1 MSSRFPK
8 PRTQNSK
15 PKTQIPFSTMRTYFT
30 LFFLLFLGGMASV
43 WGQATA
49 DFSAFPLT
57 QCNTPYE
64 VNFQNLS
71 QGDSASLWDFG
82 DGNTSPFRDP
92 IHLYTSTGTF
102 TVTLISYGP
111 GGNDTLAKT
120 NYITTSAPPA
130 DPTVNQILDTVN
142 CGAGT
147 RFIATGAQELV
158 WYNTADNVVARGDT
172 LALPVVTNNVT
183 YFVQSEDESAPMK
196 VGPVD
201 PDSVG
206 GGGNFN
212 GTQGLLFN
220 VLGDIRLKSVLV
232 VAQGAGVRNIE
243 LQDTFG
249 VILQTI
255 SIFIP
260 NGRSR
265 IYLDLELQAGNYQ
278 LIGDQINLF
287 RNNNGPSY
295 PYEIPGLVEI
305 VGSTAGAGFYYFFYD
320 WEVTTFCRSNKV
332 QIDVLVNDIA
342 PATIT
347 ADTVTVG
354 CGNGAELLAAASS
367 EVYWYDA
374 ADTEIARGDTLRIPF
389 AGASTN
395 YYARNVDQSVAL
407 NFGPAD
413 TAALGQGSFL
423 NSPDDAWLLFDVASN
438 MTLQSVWVQ
447 ADIAGNRDIEIIDDN
462 GNLVATISAMLPAG
476 QSRLTMRTELGPGS
490 YLIGG
495 SNLGLFRNDSVATN
509 YPYSIPG
516 VASITGSS
524 DGRNTYN
531 FFYDWEVTTAC
542 FSDRDSVYLEVDP
555 GPVPTVAPM
564 AVTVNCV
571 DNAQFIGTGANVVW
585 YDQNDNILHEG
596 DTLNLSNLTNSAT
609 YAARNVDE
617 SATMNVGPVDGD
629 SIGNGAYFGGFGN
642 VGLAFDVFTSMNLKS
657 VWVDADGAGPRDIN
671 LRNGNG
677 QVIQTVSVTL
687 PNGKSRVALNLE
699 LDPGSYQLVGFG
711 LDLFRNTDGFTYP
724 YSLGGV
730 MSITGQVG
738 GLGGPQAGPAYFFFY
753 DWEVSS
759 LCKSDPVSVS
769 VTVSPIQP
777 PTVGMASITI
787 PCQGTAS
794 ISATASDNVVWYDAN
809 DSKIFVGGTYN
820 LPPLTATTTFFARN
834 ETNTTSINGGPAD
847 NSLGGGGFFNNPARW
862 LIFDVLRTGQLN
874 SVKVYAGSAGNRTF
888 EYRDAGGNILDSVTV
903 FVPAGES
910 RASLGFTLQVG
921 TNHQLGLSRGTNAD
935 LFRNNNGAN
944 YPYAV
949 GTYANITAS
958 NAGTGGFYYFCYDWE
973 IGDPGCRS
981 AAVPVTVNVTPLA
994 APTLTTPDTVCY
1006 ENTATFT
1013 ASSPSASWYDANG
1026 NFLGSG
1032 KTITTSPLTVGGT
1045 FTAKG
1050 ESVENPQFV
1059 GPLDGTSVGGGGYFD
1074 QGTQARLEFTV
1085 STPIRLNSAWV
1096 DAGSDGIRDIVLE
1109 DGAGNVIAIQ
1119 SIFIPAGPSR
1129 INLGF
1134 EIQPGNYQIGG
1145 ENVDLFRNNNGANY
1159 PYEIPGVVSIT
1170 GSSAGGN
1177 FYYFLYDWDLQELPC
1192 ASADVTFDVFVSSSI
1207 VSSFSFVQAGA
1218 VVNFNNTSPQ
1228 GSSFGWDFGDGNTS
1242 ASQNASHTYSASGTY
1257 VVTLTIF
1264 EGPCSGEFSDTVIVP
1279 SGMFIDELL
1288 ASSFRLF
1295 PNPGNGSFTV
1305 AAESNKLSDMQVV
1318 VFDLMGHELF
1328 ATAVQKTTAFN
1339 KTINLSN
1346 LSAGTYLIQLRVD
1359 GAHIMRKYTLTK

>member
-1 MSSRFPK
+1 
-8 PRTQNSK
+8 
-15 PKTQIPFSTMRTYFT
+15 MRTYFT
-30 LFFLLFLGGMASV
+30 LLFLLFWGGMTSV
-43 WGQATA
+43 LAQATA

-57 QCNTPYE
+57 QCNPPYE
-64 VNFQNLS
+64 VNFLNFS
-71 QGDSASLWDFG
+71 QGDSASLWNFG
-82 DGNTSPFRDP
+82 DGNTSTFRDP

-111 GGNDTLAKT
+111 GGNDTLVKT

-130 DPTVNQILDTVN
+130 DPTVNQVADTVN
-142 CGAGT
+142 CGAST

-158 WYNTADNVVARGDT
+158 WYNAADHVIARGDT
-172 LALPVVTNNVT
+172 LDLPVVTSDVT
-183 YFVQSEDESAPMK
+183 FFVQSEDESAPMN

-212 GTQGLLFN
+212 GNQGLIFN

-232 VAQGAGVRNIE
+232 DAQGSGIRDIE

-255 SIFIP
+255 SVFIP
-260 NGRSR
+260 DGKSR
-265 IYLDLELQAGNYQ
+265 IYLDLELQAGNYRMM
-278 LIGDQINLF
+278 GDQMNLF
-287 RNNNGPSY
+287 RNNNGPAY

-305 VGSTAGAGFYYFFYD
+305 VNSTAGTGFYYFFYD

-332 QIDVLVNDIA
+332 QVDVVTNDIA
-342 PATIT
+342 GATIT

-354 CGNGAELLAAASS
+354 CGNGAELIASASS

-374 ADTEIARGDTLRIPF
+374 ADAEVGRGDTLRIPF

-395 YYARNVDQSVAL
+395 YYARNVDPSGSL

-413 TAALGQGSFL
+413 TAALGKGNFY
-423 NSPDDAWLLFDVASN
+423 NSPDNSWLLFDVASN
-438 MTLQSVWVQ
+438 ITFQSVWVQ
-447 ADIAGNRDIEIIDDN
+447 ADTAGNRDIEIIDDN
-462 GNLVATISAMLPAG
+462 GNAVANISAMLPAG
-476 QSRLTMRTELGPGS
+476 PSRLIINTELGPGS

-524 DGRNTYN
+524 AGRDTYN
-531 FFYDWEVTTAC
+531 FFYDWEVTTSC
-542 FSDRDSVYLEVDP
+542 LSDRDSVYLEIDP

-571 DNAQFIGTGANVVW
+571 DNAQFVGTGTNVVW
-585 YDQNDNILHEG
+585 YDQNDNIIHEG
-596 DTLNLSNLTNSAT
+596 DTLNLSNLTASAT

-629 SIGNGAYFGGFGN
+629 SIGNGGYFGGFGN
-642 VGLAFDVFTSMNLKS
+642 VGLSFDVFTTMNLKS
-657 VWVDADGAGPRDIN
+657 VWVDADGAGNRNIN
-671 LRNGNG
+671 LRDGNG
-677 QVIQTVSVTL
+677 QVIQTIPVNI
-687 PNGKSRVALNLE
+687 PDGKSRVALNLE

-711 LDLFRNTDGFTYP
+711 LDLFRNTDGFTFP
-724 YSLGGV
+724 YSLGGM
-730 MSITGQVG
+730 MSITGPIG
-738 GLGGPQAGPAYFFFY
+738 GFGGPAYYYFY

-777 PTVGMASITI
+777 PSVGMASITI
-787 PCQGTAS
+787 PCKGMGSVT
-794 ISATASDNVVWYDAN
+794 ATASDNVVWYDAN
-809 DSKIFVGGTYN
+809 DSKVFVGGTYQ
-820 LPPLTATTTFFARN
+820 LPPLLNSTTFFARN
-834 ETNTTSINGGPAD
+834 ETSTTSVNGGPVD
-847 NSLGGGGFFNNPARW
+847 NSFGGGGFFNSSARW
-862 LIFDVLRTGQLN
+862 LEFDVLRAGQLN
-874 SVKVYAGSAGNRTF
+874 SVKVYAGNPGNRTF
-888 EYRDAGGNILDSVTV
+888 EYRDASGNILDSVTV
-903 FVPAGES
+903 FLPAGES
-910 RASLGFTLQVG
+910 RASLGFALQVG
-921 TNHQLGLSRGTNAD
+921 TNHQLGLSGGTTAD

-944 YPYAV
+944 YPYTV
-949 GTYANITAS
+949 GTYVNITGT
-958 NAGTGGFYYFCYDWE
+958 NAGNTGFYYFCYDWE

-981 AAVPVTVNVTPLA
+981 VAVPVTVNVTPLA

-1006 ENTATFT
+1006 EETATFT
-1013 ASSPSASWYDANG
+1013 ASSASASWYDANG
-1026 NFLGSG
+1026 NFLGAG
-1032 KTITTSPLTVGGT
+1032 KTITTSPLTAGGT
-1045 FTAKG
+1045 FTARG
-1050 ESVENPQFV
+1050 ESVESPQFV
-1059 GPLDGTSVGGGGYFD
+1059 GPLDGTSVGGGNHFD

-1096 DAGSDGIRDIVLE
+1096 DAGSDGVRDIVLE
-1109 DGAGNVIAIQ
+1109 DGGGNVIATQ
-1119 SIFIPAGPSR
+1119 SMFIPAGVSR

-1145 ENVDLFRNNNGANY
+1145 QNLDLFRNNNGASY

-1177 FYYFLYDWDLQELPC
+1177 FYYFLYDWELQELPC
-1192 ASADVTFDVFVSSSI
+1192 VSADVAFDVFVNPVI
-1207 VSSFSFVQAGA
+1207 VSSFSFVQGGA
-1218 VVNFNNTSPQ
+1218 VLNFNNTSPQ
-1228 GSSFGWDFGDGNTS
+1228 GSSFLWDFGDGNTS
-1242 ASQNASHTYSASGTY
+1242 TTQNASHTYSASGTY
-1257 VVTLTIF
+1257 VVSLTIF
-1264 EGPCSGEFSDTVIVP
+1264 EGACSGVFSDTVIVP

-1295 PNPGNGSFTV
+1295 PNPGSGSFTV
-1305 AAESNKLSDMQVV
+1305 AAESQNLSDMQVV
-1318 VFDLMGHELF
+1318 VYDLMGHELF
-1328 ATAVQKTTAFN
+1328 ATAIQKTTAFN
-1339 KTINLSN
+1339 QTINLN
-1346 LSAGTYLIQLRVD
+1346 KLPAGTYLVQLRVD
-1359 GAHIMRKYTLTK
+1359 DAQIMRKYILTK